1 MVALR
6 YIYVLA
12 LVVWLGGMIT
22 IGSVVAPAV
31 FRTLEQTKTEQGAG
45 RAQAATVVGEVL
57 RQFHV
62 VSYGAG
68 IVLGAALVTMKLIG
82 PRPVGFGARLLIV
95 GLMLTASLISG
106 LLVDRRIGDLRTAI
120 GQPVSSL
127 PADDPRRAAFGRL
140 HAFST
145 SLMGIAIVGGLL
157 LCYWETRE

>member
-31 FRTLEQTKTEQGAG
+31 FRTLEQTSADSGTG
-45 RAQAATVVGEVL
+45 RAQAASVVGEVL
-57 RQFHV
+57 RRFHV
-62 VSYGAG
+62 VTYGAG
-68 IVLGAALVTMKLIG
+68 IVLGASLVTMKLIG
-82 PRPVGFGARLLIV
+82 PRPVGFGARLTIV
-95 GLMLTASLISG
+95 GLMLTASLVSG
-106 LLVDRRIGDLRTAI
+106 LVVDRRIADLRTAI

-127 PADDPRRAAFGRL
+127 PAEDPRRMAFGRL
-140 HAFST
+140 HALST
-145 SLMGIAIVGGLL
+145 ALMGVAVAGGLL

>member
-31 FRTLEQTKTEQGAG
+31 FRTMEQTNTDSGTG
-45 RAQAATVVGEVL
+45 RALAASVVGEVL

-62 VSYGAG
+62 VSYGAA
-68 IVLGAALVTMKLIG
+68 IVLGASLVTMKLIG
-82 PRPVGFGARLLIV
+82 PRPLGFGARLAIV

-106 LLVDRRIGDLRTAI
+106 LVVDRRIADLRTTI

-127 PADDPRRAAFGRL
+127 PSGDPRRGAFGRL
-140 HAFST
+140 HALST
-145 SLMGIAIVGGLL
+145 SLMGIAVAGGLL

>member
-31 FRTLEQTKTEQGAG
+31 FRTLEQTNTDSGAG
-45 RAQAATVVGEVL
+45 RAQAARVVGEVL

-68 IVLGAALVTMKLIG
+68 ILLGASLVTMRRLG
-82 PRPVGFGARLLIV
+82 ERPANVSFVLRSLL
-95 GLMLTASLISG
+95 
-106 LLVDRRIGDLRTAI
+106 
-120 GQPVSSL
+120 
-127 PADDPRRAAFGRL
+127 
-140 HAFST
+140 
-145 SLMGIAIVGGLL
+145 
-157 LCYWETRE
+157 REN